1 MVLYR
6 RRNAGWEHW
15 EAWPERSGQ
24 LLVHRGRSGER
35 GVAEHIPV
43 SVFGAEDRL
52 TALALRPGAAS
63 RSTRH
68 SPRMHCA
75 TVSRVAGRTAAVP
88 EDDHAAS
95 LRRGFVLAAL
105 FANAIGPAWLLPDGT
120 PLASVPFV
128 VLVLPLL
135 VVRSTRRLRLLA
147 GALGALLCALA
158 IALLFFGG
166 VVLLP
171 GGLLL
176 VAAATLPRHG
186 PRHRGGSEW
195 LGTLT
200 AAFAMAMAAAA
211 LFAMAV
217 DVVSGRL

>member
-1 MVLYR
+1 MLYR

-24 LLVHRGRSGER
+24 RLVHRGRSGER
-35 GVAEHIPV
+35 GVAEHVPV
-43 SVFGAEDRL
+43 SVLGAEDRL
-52 TALALRPGAAS
+52 TALVLPPGAAS

-68 SPRMHCA
+68 SARMA
-75 TVSRVAGRTAAVP
+75 SRLAGRTGDVP
-88 EDDHAAS
+88 ESDHAAS
-95 LRRGFVLAAL
+95 LRRGFVYAAL

-128 VLVLPLL
+128 VIALPLL
-135 VVRSTRRLRLLA
+135 VVRSTRRLRALA

-158 IALLFFGG
+158 VALFFAGG

-186 PRHRGGSEW
+186 PRDRGGSEW

-200 AAFAMAMAAAA
+200 AAFAMATAAAA

-217 DVVSGRL
+217 DAVSGRL